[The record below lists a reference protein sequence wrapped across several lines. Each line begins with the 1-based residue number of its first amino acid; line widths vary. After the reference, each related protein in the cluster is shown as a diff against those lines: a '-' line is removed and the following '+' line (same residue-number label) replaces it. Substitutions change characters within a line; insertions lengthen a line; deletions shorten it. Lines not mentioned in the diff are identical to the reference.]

1 MIKKLKI
8 NELEKERKRLLELLN
23 SGRPLIASTLSE
35 IRTKC
40 GKPNC
45 HCASG
50 EKHLSY
56 LLTRRENGKTK
67 TTYVPVELVGEVRA
81 WSGEYRRLKELVNE
95 ITVLGEEIVKRYV
108 SEKKQ
113 SKKT

>member
-1 MIKKLKI
+1 MLKKI
-8 NELEKERKRLLELLN
+8 NELKKKRARLLKSLN

-35 IRTKC
+35 IRTRC

-56 LLTRRENGKTK
+56 LLTRREKGKTK
-67 TTYVPVELVGEVRA
+67 TTYVPVELVEKVKN
-81 WSGEYRRLKELVNE
+81 WSGEYHRLKELVNE

-108 SEKKQ
+108 K
-113 SKKT
+113 SKKEGSYSL

>member
-56 LLTRRENGKTK
+56 LLTRRETGKTK

-81 WSGEYRRLKELVNE
+81 WSGEYHRLKELVNE

>member
-1 MIKKLKI
+1 
-8 NELEKERKRLLELLN
+8 LEKKRKRLLKLLH
-23 SGRPLIASTLSE
+23 SDRPLIASTLSE

-45 HCASG
+45 RCASG

-67 TTYVPVELVGEVRA
+67 TTYVPVELVDEVRN
-81 WSGEYRRLKELVNE
+81 WIEEYRRLKDSVNE
-95 ITVLGEEIVKRYV
+95 ITVIGEEIVKRYV
-108 SEKKQ
+108 KERKKNNQRKKQ
-113 SKKT
+113 